1 MKYVGQSIPG
11 QNNKRHV
18 SGKGQ
23 FAGDIQ
29 LPRQTW
35 LALTRSPYAHARI
48 TSIDTSEAE
57 AVAGVIAIVLG
68 DELEHATPSTGIM
81 RDPGGPGTQ
90 GDAGP
95 RDLRTYALAIDEVL
109 YSGHP
114 VAAVIAEDRYTAQK
128 AAELID
134 VEYDELPVVTD
145 ARTALKPEA
154 DLALPGW
161 DNNLIY
167 HQTFNKGDAESAL
180 GTSTHRIKDTVKV
193 HRHLP
198 LPLEPRAF
206 VADFDVKTERLT
218 LWASTQMPHVTRTL
232 LSYRVGL
239 QSEQVKVI
247 QPDVGGGFGTKSPGS
262 DEEFLCA
269 FLSKRLGRPVKW
281 VEERTEYFM
290 VCGHARQTEFD
301 FDVGFDDNGKITGLT
316 VDVITD
322 VGIPQGAWV
331 QSFVTA
337 FVLPGV
343 YQADDCRVDLSVAAT
358 NKCKWGG
365 YRGFGKEVA
374 SFMMERVMDR
384 IADHTALDRIA
395 VRERNLIQPEQ
406 FPYSQVSGALLD
418 SGDYPGALEKLREIM
433 DLDGFKVEQAA
444 ARKEGRYLGFGL
456 AFELTPEGC
465 SMPKNDVLQGWDGST
480 VRIDPL
486 ARVTVL
492 TGVTSPGS
500 GNETGIAQ
508 IVADTLGMP
517 MDAIS
522 VVQGDTDRCPYGLG
536 NFSSRSTMIG
546 GSAAML
552 AAQDLR
558 EKILIVAG
566 NVLQKKKEDLD
577 ISEGVVSAADGS
589 GGSISVFEVS
599 QIIHKDAFGA
609 EAEEIEPGLEST
621 RYYKIGNVF
630 HQPETQGRFS
640 TYPTW
645 PYMVAAAVVEVD
657 PQSGFVK
664 VLKYRGVHDCGT
676 VINPMLVEANG
687 HGALAQSIG
696 GTLFEELKYDEN
708 GQLLTTTLM
717 DYTIPTAVEMPP
729 EVNLRHHV
737 TPSPATPLG
746 TKGAGE
752 SGVAAP
758 MGAIASAIESA
769 LPELN
774 LELMELPFKPER
786 IWSEIEKAKA
796 ATGIELA
803 DV

>member
-1 MKYVGQSIPG
+1 MKYVGQPIPG
-11 QNNKRHV
+11 RNNERHV

-23 FAGDIQ
+23 FTADIQ
-29 LPRQTW
+29 LPKQTW

-57 AVAGVIAIVLG
+57 AVPGVIAIVLG
-68 DELEHATPSTGIM
+68 DELAQTTVGM
-81 RDPGGPGTQ
+81 GMMKDPGGPGTQ

-95 RDLRTYALAIDEVL
+95 RELSTYALAPELVL
-109 YSGHP
+109 YSGQP
-114 VAAVIAEDRYTAQK
+114 VAAVVAEDRYTAQK
-128 AAELID
+128 AAELIEVD
-134 VEYDELPVVTD
+134 YEELPVVTD
-145 ARTALKPEA
+145 ARTALDPA
-154 DLALPGW
+154 SPIALPGW
-161 DNNLIY
+161 ENNLVY
-167 HQTFNKGDAESAL
+167 HQTFKKGDHEAAL
-180 GTSTHRIKDTVKV
+180 AKANGRTSGTVKV

-206 VADFDVKTERLT
+206 VADYNPKTERLT
-218 LWASTQMPHVTRTL
+218 LWASTQMPHTTRTL
-232 LSYRVGL
+232 ISFRIGL
-239 QSEQVKVI
+239 TTDQVQVI

-262 DEEFLCA
+262 DEEMLCCY
-269 FLSKRLGRPVKW
+269 FSKRLGRPVKW
-281 VEERTEYFM
+281 IEERTEYFM

-301 FDVGFDDNGKITGLT
+301 FDVGYDETGKITGLDI
-316 VDVITD
+316 DVITD
-322 VGIPQGAWV
+322 VGIPLGAWV

-343 YQADDCRVDLSVAAT
+343 YQADDCRVDLSVVAT

-374 SFMMERVMDR
+374 SFLMERIMDR
-384 IADHTALDRIA
+384 IADKTGLDRVA
-395 VRERNLIQPEQ
+395 VREVNLIQPEQ

-418 SGDYPGALEKLREIM
+418 SGDYPGALAKLREMI
-433 DLDGFKVEQAA
+433 DLDGFKAEQAA
-444 ARKEGRYLGFGL
+444 ARKEGRHLGLGL

-465 SMPKNDVLQGWDGST
+465 SMPKNDILQGWDGST
-480 VRIDPL
+480 VRMDPL

-508 IVADTLGMP
+508 IVADTLGVP
-517 MDAIS
+517 MDTIN

-536 NFSSRSTMIG
+536 NFSSRSLMIG

-558 EKILIVAG
+558 EKILTVAG
-566 NVLQKKKEDLD
+566 KFLQMKPEDLD
-577 ISEGVVSAADGS
+577 ISEGVISAKNGS
-589 GGSISVFEVS
+589 GGSISVFEVARS
-599 QIIHKDAFGA
+599 IYTDVFGP
-609 EAEEIEPGLEST
+609 EAEDVEPGLEST
-621 RYYKIGNVF
+621 RYFKIGNVY
-630 HQPETQGRFS
+630 HQPEKEGRFS

-645 PYMVAAAVVEVD
+645 PYMVSVAIVEVD

-664 VLKYRGVHDCGT
+664 VLKYYGVHDCGT
-676 VINPMLVEANG
+676 VVNPLLVEANG

-696 GTLFEELKYDEN
+696 GTLYEELKYDEA

-717 DYTIPTAVEMPP
+717 DYTIPTAVELPP
-729 EVNLRHHV
+729 VVNLKHHE

-758 MGAIASAIESA
+758 MGAIASAIENA
-769 LPELN
+769 LPELD
-774 LELMELPFKPER
+774 LKLMELPFKPER
-786 IWSEIEKAKA
+786 IWSEIKNAPRKA
-796 ATGIELA
+796 G
-803 DV
+803 